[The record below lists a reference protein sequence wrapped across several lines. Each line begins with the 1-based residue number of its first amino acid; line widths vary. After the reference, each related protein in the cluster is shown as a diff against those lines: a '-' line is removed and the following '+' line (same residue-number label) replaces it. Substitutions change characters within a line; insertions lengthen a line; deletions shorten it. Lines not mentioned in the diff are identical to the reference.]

1 MNTQSRPKIG
11 VLLFSNN
18 GLRKSG
24 AGTPD
29 GTYEERMKLPEA
41 QVLTA
46 LGEFAETVSSG
57 VVYTRPELDKAMD
70 LFLEEK
76 VDGVYVQY
84 LSWAPDAFWIRFQ
97 RDMPVLPVFFAS
109 VVPEKIPFTNTFS
122 ANDSVAAN
130 TVRGLVGSL
139 QASGS
144 IARMDRPMTETA
156 LGTLYEVM
164 EKAKPFFAAAHVRAK
179 LKNAVVAHLARHH
192 EVMWSTYVD
201 GFSLF
206 RYVGPEVKVMANATV
221 RREMDAVPDE
231 EVDAAVKDLRS
242 KYAVMDDVTD
252 DKLAA
257 SVRASIAVDRAAAAM
272 GADYVVMN
280 DLDNVMHRELGLRP
294 GFLPCPGGHGIPA
307 TPEGDIGA
315 GTAAYILRLLS
326 GRPAQVV
333 EPGYINPDTG
343 LVDVGHGGPND
354 YTDSEAKVVI
364 AKDTRLLNADV
375 KYPGAAFAWQV
386 LAPGVKTILH
396 LSQAEG
402 RFKMAFTIAEEQEV
416 DFFHASF
423 CHGRLKMLTG
433 TAEEVFG
440 KLMAFGTTQHYAI
453 VSGDYRR
460 ELRALAQIMGFE
472 YLEA

>member
-1 MNTQSRPKIG
+1 MGNNRPKIG

-29 GTYEERMKLPEA
+29 GSYESRMKRPEE
-41 QVLTA
+41 LCLNA
-46 LGEFAETVSSG
+46 LGEFADTVSAG
-57 VVYTRPELDKAMD
+57 IVYTRPDLDRAME
-70 LFLEEK
+70 LFLAEK

-84 LSWAPDAFWIRFQ
+84 LSWAPDALWLRFQ
-97 RDMPVLPVFFAS
+97 RDMPLLPLLFAS
-109 VVPEKIPFTNTFS
+109 VVPERIPFENTFS

-144 IARMDRPMTETA
+144 IARLDRPMTVA
-156 LGTLYEVM
+156 VLGTLDEVM
-164 EKAKPFFAAAHVRAK
+164 DRARPFFAAAHVRAR
-179 LKNAVVAHLARHH
+179 LKDAVVVHYARHH

-201 GFSLF
+201 GFTLF
-206 RYVGPEVKVMANATV
+206 SRLGPEVKVLANATV
-221 RREMDAVPDE
+221 RREMDKVPE
-231 EVDAAVKDLRS
+231 EDVAAAVAELRS
-242 KYAVMDDVTD
+242 RYAVMDDVD
-252 DKLAA
+252 ADKFSA
-257 SVRASIAVDRAAAAM
+257 SVRASLAVDRAAAAM

-315 GTAAYILRLLS
+315 GTAAFILRLLS

-333 EPGYINPDTG
+333 EPGYINPETG

-354 YTDSEAKVVI
+354 FTDPKAKVVI

-375 KYPGAAFAWQV
+375 QYPGAAFAWQV
-386 LAPGVKTILH
+386 LAPGVKTLLH
-396 LSQAEG
+396 ISQAG
-402 RFKMAFTIAEEQEV
+402 DSFKLAFTTAEALEV

-423 CHGRLKMLTG
+423 CHSRLRMLTG
-433 TAEEVFG
+433 SASEVFG
-440 KLMAFGTTQHYAI
+440 RLLAFGTTQHYAI
-453 VSGDYRR
+453 VSGDLRR
-460 ELRALAQIMGFE
+460 ELRDFARIMGFD